1 MTEEPL
7 SPPEAAKPE
16 RDEKGRLLPG
26 NTANPTG
33 ENGLKGRARWE
44 KIVDYYRTNCTVE
57 ELRALATDTDKLGK
71 MPIEYAQVI
80 LHLAGT
86 LAGKDKRGERE
97 SLYDR
102 LWGYPTQHIAEAP
115 QDRPTQEQEDKMTP
129 EEAQARYERL
139 TKNS

>member
-1 MTEEPL
+1 MTDMQEK
-7 SPPEAAKPE
+7 PPEAPS
-16 RDEKGRLLPG
+16 RDAFGRLLPG
-26 NTANPTG
+26 TAPLNPTG

-102 LWGYPTQHIAEAP
+102 LWGYPTQHV
-115 QDRPTQEQEDKMTP
+115 M
-129 EEAQARYERL
+129 
-139 TKNS
+139 